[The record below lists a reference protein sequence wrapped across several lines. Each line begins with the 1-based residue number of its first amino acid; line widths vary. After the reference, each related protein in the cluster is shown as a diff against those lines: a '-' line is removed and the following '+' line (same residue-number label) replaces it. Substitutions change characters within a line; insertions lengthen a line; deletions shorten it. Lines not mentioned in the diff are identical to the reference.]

1 MPQLRRGTIV
11 KELLYDWFGLNEW
24 VFAGLYFLHF
34 PGVGGFW
41 RLASYVY
48 SYWAVAFVVLA
59 ICFRY
64 LRIRHQTTEFELERM
79 GTFLVE
85 LITAFS
91 IVWCTVYTFQNI
103 SLMPRP
109 WLVRPDLVAAQVPLL
124 WHEGLPASA
133 PAIAVML
140 ASLAWRYLDHSK
152 HKFLIAY
159 VSLGCALS
167 VVSGVNWPVEVVA
180 GALLGW
186 AGAKAGKWYLRFARR
201 IVTPTG

>member
-1 MPQLRRGTIV
+1 M

-24 VFAGLYFLHF
+24 LFAVLYSLHF
-34 PGVGGFW
+34 PSLGDVW
-41 RLASYVY
+41 RVVSYAY
-48 SYWAVAFVVLA
+48 SYWVVAFIVLFL
-59 ICFRY
+59 CFRY
-64 LRIRHQTTEFELERM
+64 LRTRHHATEPQLESM
-79 GTFLVE
+79 GAFLVE

-109 WLVRPDLVAAQVPLL
+109 WLVLPELVDVQIPLL

-140 ASLAWRYLDHSK
+140 ASLAWRRLDSQK
-152 HKFLIAY
+152 HRLLGAY
-159 VSLGCALS
+159 VALGCVLS

-180 GALLGW
+180 GGAVGWVGARLGQ
-186 AGAKAGKWYLRFARR
+186 WYLQFAKR
-201 IVTPTG
+201 IVAP